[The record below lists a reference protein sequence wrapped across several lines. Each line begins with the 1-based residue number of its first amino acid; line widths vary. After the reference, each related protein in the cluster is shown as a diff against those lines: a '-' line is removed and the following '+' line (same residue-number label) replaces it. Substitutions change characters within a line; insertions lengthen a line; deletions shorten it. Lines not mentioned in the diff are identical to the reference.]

1 MVNKITHVGI
11 VVGDLESATAQW
23 CERYGLR
30 VVDELHVPVEG
41 IRTRMLSPGYAR
53 HDGFCVEL
61 MEPLDKSDMNN
72 VIARRLAEN
81 GEGVFHLAMRVDDV
95 RAAEA
100 SLREA
105 GVNAFAA
112 PEAEEGEGP
121 RTLVH
126 PKSANGVLL
135 ELW

>member
-1 MVNKITHVGI
+1 MVNKISHVGI
-11 VVGDLESATAQW
+11 VVGDLETATAEW

-41 IRTRMLSPGYAR
+41 IRTRMLSPGYGR
-53 HDGFCVEL
+53 DEGFCIEL
-61 MEPLDKSDMNN
+61 MEPLDKSDTDHA
-72 VIARRLAEN
+72 IARRLAEN

-95 RAAEA
+95 KTAES
-100 SLREA
+100 SLRKA
-105 GVNAFAA
+105 GVNAFGA
-112 PEAEEGEGP
+112 PPAEGGEGP